1 MNIGGLYPRSNKTK
15 VAYLSDLATESQAP
29 FIAMTESHLT
39 ADVLSAEV
47 QITDYKLYRSDRLGG
62 RTHGGCAVYCRKD
75 ITVIERFKYSNNC
88 CECQVLEL
96 KELELLLV
104 NVYRPPNAPKDLFE
118 EILQKCQDVIDKI
131 MESEIEKCKTV
142 CAVGDYNFPFI
153 QCIAMAKQ
161 KKIRQGGGAH
171 YHEQREDACQ
181 DYA

>member
-1 MNIGGLYPRSNKTK
+1 M
-15 VAYLSDLATESQAP
+15 
-29 FIAMTESHLT
+29 
-39 ADVLSAEV
+39 
-47 QITDYKLYRSDRLGG
+47 
-62 RTHGGCAVYCRKD
+62 
-75 ITVIERFKYSNNC
+75 
-88 CECQVLEL
+88 LEL

-131 MESEIEKCKTV
+131 MESEIEKYKTV

-153 QCIAMAKQ
+153 QCIAMAEQ